1 MRTLS
6 LLVAGVTL
14 SACAAKHP
22 PALPEES
29 VVFEQPAAPALAEPP
44 TPHASEPAPAS
55 LEPVITPTPEEWQAF
70 TALQA
75 PDRPERPATV
85 IEEANDRSR
94 MAPSRRGY
102 ANGHS
107 SMQRYP
113 YRPGTLYA
121 IYSSPN
127 HPTTILLPPGERLA
141 AAPTLNPD
149 AWDVGVA
156 EMGSDST
163 RQEAVIVRPVAPGL
177 EATTPLLTQSGR
189 VFFCRLRS
197 FQTTSMVA
205 VTWDVPQ
212 SIGLPGH
219 PGTSS
224 TPSVALPS
232 PPAVDVTRLHTAY
245 TVEPV
250 KGNPPWLPLAV
261 YDDGTKTVI
270 RFRESLR
277 YTNAPAVFVR
287 HADGHPGVV
296 EFTPYDVPGAPEK
309 GAYYLVQGLWPQ
321 LELRGS
327 ERQVVRIT
335 RTTGQAARYRA
346 QP

>member
-1 MRTLS
+1 L
-6 LLVAGVTL
+6 
-14 SACAAKHP
+14 
-22 PALPEES
+22 
-29 VVFEQPAAPALAEPP
+29 
-44 TPHASEPAPAS
+44 EPA
-55 LEPVITPTPEEWQAF
+55 ITPTPEEWQAF
-70 TALQA
+70 TALHTPA
-75 PDRPERPATV
+75 RPERPATV
-85 IEEANDRSR
+85 IEEANGRSR

-102 ANGHS
+102 ANGQS
-107 SMQRYP
+107 SLQRYP
-113 YRPGTLYA
+113 YMPGKLYE

-197 FQTTSMVA
+197 FQHTSMVA

-212 SIGLPGH
+212 GIRLPVAARTAG
-219 PGTSS
+219 
-224 TPSVALPS
+224 ALPS
-232 PPAVDVTRLHTAY
+232 PPAVDVARLHTAY
-245 TVEPV
+245 AVEAV
-250 KGNPPWLPLAV
+250 KGNPPWMPLAV
-261 YDDGTKTVI
+261 YDDGSKTVI
-270 RFRESLR
+270 QFKESLR

-287 HADGHPGVV
+287 TADGSPGVV
-296 EFTPYDVPGAPEK
+296 EFTPYEVPDAPEK

-327 ERQVVRIT
+327 EGQVVRIK
-335 RTTGQAARYRA
+335 RQTGQAARYRA

>member
-1 MRTLS
+1 
-6 LLVAGVTL
+6 
-14 SACAAKHP
+14 
-22 PALPEES
+22 
-29 VVFEQPAAPALAEPP
+29 
-44 TPHASEPAPAS
+44 
-55 LEPVITPTPEEWQAF
+55 
-70 TALQA
+70 
-75 PDRPERPATV
+75 
-85 IEEANDRSR
+85 
-94 MAPSRRGY
+94 
-102 ANGHS
+102 
-107 SMQRYP
+107 
-113 YRPGTLYA
+113 
-121 IYSSPN
+121 
-127 HPTTILLPPGERLA
+127 LA

-177 EATTPLLTQSGR
+177 AATTPLLTQSGR

-224 TPSVALPS
+224 TPAIALPS
-232 PPAVDVTRLHTAY
+232 PPAVDVARLHTAY
-245 TVEPV
+245 VVEPV
-250 KGNPPWLPLAV
+250 KGSPPWLPLAV
-261 YDDGTKTVI
+261 YDDGSKTVI
-270 RFRESLR
+270 RFQEALR

-287 HADGHPGVV
+287 HADGSPSVV
-296 EFTPYDVPGAPEK
+296 EFTPYDVPEAPEK

-327 ERQVVRIT
+327 EGQVVRIT
-335 RTTGQAARYRA
+335 RTTGQTARYRA